1 MVMMKNVAIFGCGTA
16 GRRAWTHLRSKYKI
30 VTFLDND
37 KQKQGSK
44 VGGIPVADPVTYDY
58 SRLDHVF
65 IASMYLDE
73 ILVQLLAQGV
83 PSTKIEYVSLEI
95 LSRESPKVGAAALGS
110 DSFGLLRK
118 ALCVPFRLLR

>member
-1 MVMMKNVAIFGCGTA
+1 MMKNVAIFGCGTA
-16 GRRAWTHLRSKYKI
+16 GKRAWMHLRSKYKI

-44 VGGIPVADPVTYDY
+44 VGGVPVSDPETYDY
-58 SRLDHVF
+58 GRLDHVF

-83 PSTKIEYVSLEI
+83 PSAKIEYVSHEI
-95 LSRESPKVGAAALGS
+95 LQKEPPQVLAATLGS
-110 DSFGLLRK
+110 DSLGLLRK
-118 ALCVPFRLLR
+118 ALYVPFRLLR